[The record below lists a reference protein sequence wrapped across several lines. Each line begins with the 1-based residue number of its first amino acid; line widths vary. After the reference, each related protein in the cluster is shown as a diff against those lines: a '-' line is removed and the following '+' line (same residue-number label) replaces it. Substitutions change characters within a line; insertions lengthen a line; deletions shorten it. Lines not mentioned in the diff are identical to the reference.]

1 MILESLRKEV
11 CLANKA
17 LVENKLVTWT
27 SGNVSGRD
35 LKTGLIVV
43 KPSGVDFQTLNP
55 QNMVVVD
62 INGNV
67 VEGDLKPSVDTET
80 HLYVFKN
87 RADVMAV
94 VHTHSNFATGFAALG
109 KDIPC
114 VLTAMCDEFGGS
126 IPCTPYCQIGGDEIG
141 KAIVNYAGSSLA
153 VLIQNHGVFT
163 VGKSVNEALKAA
175 VMCEDIAKTVYIA
188 KTLGEPLS
196 IPEEEIKRA
205 HKRYVDKYGQ

>member
-1 MILESLRKEV
+1 MLLESLREEV

-17 LVENKLVTWT
+17 LADNRLVTWT

-35 LKTGLIVV
+35 TETGLIVV
-43 KPSGVDFQTLNP
+43 KPSGVDFKALTP
-55 QNMVVVD
+55 EMMVVLD
-62 INGNV
+62 INAKV
-67 VEGDLKPSVDTET
+67 IEGDLNPSVDAAT

-87 RADVMAV
+87 RSDVNGM

-109 KDIPC
+109 KEIPC

-126 IPCTPYCQIGGDEIG
+126 IPCASYCQIGGEEIG
-141 KAIVNYAGSSLA
+141 QAIVDYIGSSLA
-153 VLIQNHGVFT
+153 ILIQNHGVFT

-175 VMCEDIAKTVYIA
+175 VMCEDAAKTVYIA
-188 KTLGEPLS
+188 TMMGEPLS
-196 IPEEEIKRA
+196 IPDDEIKRA